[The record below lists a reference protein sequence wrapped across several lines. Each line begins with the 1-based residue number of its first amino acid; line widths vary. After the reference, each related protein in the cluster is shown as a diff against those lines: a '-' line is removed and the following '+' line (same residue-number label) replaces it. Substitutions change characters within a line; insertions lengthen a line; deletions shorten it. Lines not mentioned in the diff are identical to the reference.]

1 MFAGRIK
8 MQAQTMQNVAANE
21 NELTSELREPRW
33 SVVSFESV
41 AVRNLTYD
49 EAKNWLEKLK
59 KQNVS
64 GLCVVTDEAAKR
76 LK

>member
-1 MFAGRIK
+1 M
-8 MQAQTMQNVAANE
+8 MQGQAMQNVAASE
-21 NELTSELREPRW
+21 NELTSELNEPRW

-49 EAKNWLEKLK
+49 EAKKWLEKLK
-59 KQNVS
+59 EQNVS
-64 GLCVVTDEAAKR
+64 GLCVVTDEAAER

>member
-49 EAKNWLEKLK
+49 EAKIWLEKLK